1 LIGYVVPEG
10 AFNKEAIISELKSK
24 LPEYMV
30 PALWVELG
38 NLPLTPNGKIDR
50 KVLPEPEVGRLSD
63 NEYTAPGNEV
73 EEKLAAIWQ
82 GLLGVEQVGIHDN
95 FFELGGHSLLVMRV
109 ISAIRKQWEVELA
122 IKDLFHFTTISG
134 LSKYV
139 EIQTSSCTEEKA
151 LTEYDLLNI

>member
-1 LIGYVVPEG
+1 
-10 AFNKEAIISELKSK
+10 
-24 LPEYMV
+24 M
-30 PALWVELG
+30 
-38 NLPLTPNGKIDR
+38 
-50 KVLPEPEVGRLSD
+50 
-63 NEYTAPGNEV
+63 

-95 FFELGGHSLLVMRV
+95 FFEVGGHSLLVMRV

-139 EIQTSSCTEEKA
+139 EIQTSSCTDEKA
-151 LTEYDLLNI
+151 LTE